1 MPDNLLDPAILF
13 FALGLLAGVARSN
26 LEIPAP
32 ITRFLSLYLLMAI
45 GLKGGFT
52 LASAGLSAPLVV
64 AILAALLLA
73 LLLPALD
80 YLFLKRAVNRFDA
93 AAIAATYGSVS
104 AVTFITAMQYLD
116 QQGQPYGGHMTVAM
130 VLMESPAILMA
141 IVLASLA
148 RRRGD
153 QAAAGAG
160 AGAVSTPPA
169 AATGIKGLLHEA
181 FTDGGQM
188 LLVGSLVIGALSGAK
203 GEAVMQPFSVDL
215 FKGMLALFLLE
226 MGLQVAR
233 QLRVFR
239 EESPL
244 LLAYGIVAPLLHALI
259 ALTLARLAGMPA
271 GDATLLAVLAASASY
286 IVVPAV
292 LGHAMPEAR
301 ASLYFGLSLGVTF
314 PFNLVVGIPLYH
326 TLAQRLLG

>member
-52 LASAGLSAPLVV
+52 LASAGLSAPMVV

-116 QQGQPYGGHMTVAM
+116 QQGQTYGGHMTVAM

-153 QAAAGAG
+153 QAAAG